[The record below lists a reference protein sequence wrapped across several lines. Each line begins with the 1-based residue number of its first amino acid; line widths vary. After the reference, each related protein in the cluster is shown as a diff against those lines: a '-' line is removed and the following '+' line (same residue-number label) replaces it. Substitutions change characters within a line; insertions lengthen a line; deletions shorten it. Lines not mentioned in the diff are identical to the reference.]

1 MLEKLKLKMIY
12 EDFILKVKLND
23 EKIKILNMLLNK
35 DTILKISLE
44 MNMSQRTVGYEIK
57 KIKTLYNDYKQL
69 ELAKLMSLIN

>member
-23 EKIKILNMLLNK
+23 EQIKILNMLLNK